1 MKTRFENRSEAGR
14 LLAQGLSHHAQDPS
28 VLVLGLAR
36 GGVPVAYEV
45 AKRLKAPLDVFVVRN
60 LGAPGNEELA
70 MGAVASGGV
79 RVLNPEVL
87 EGLGIPMDVVDA
99 VTERELRELQRRETV
114 YRGWRPAREIEGKTV
129 LLIDDGVATGATLRA
144 AMRTIRSLHPARL
157 VVAVPTAAGSTAAA
171 LREEADEWI
180 ALMTPEP
187 FFAVGAWYADFG
199 QTLDADVC
207 ELLRKACEWSPAGDL
222 AASPGE
228 KAETG
233 RKNFFP

>member
-14 LLAQGLSHHAQDPS
+14 LLAQELSHYELDPN

-36 GGVPVAYEV
+36 GGVPVAFEV
-45 AKRLKAPLDVFVVRN
+45 AKCLKAPLDVFVVRK

-87 EGLGIPMDVVDA
+87 EGMGIPMEAVDA
-99 VTERELRELQRRETV
+99 VTERELREMQRRETA
-114 YRGWRPAREIEGKTV
+114 YRGWRPARELEDKTV

-144 AMRTIRSLHPARL
+144 AIRAIRSRRPSRL

-171 LREEADEWI
+171 LRGEADEWI

-199 QTLDADVC
+199 QTLDTDVC
-207 ELLRKACEWSPAGDL
+207 ELLREASEWSQAGAL

-228 KAETG
+228 KSG
-233 RKNFFP
+233 DRP

>member
-1 MKTRFENRSEAGR
+1 MKTCFENRSEAGR
-14 LLAQGLSHHAQDPS
+14 LLAQELRHYEQDPN

-36 GGVPVAYEV
+36 GGVPVAFEV
-45 AKRLKAPLDVFVVRN
+45 AKRLKAPLDVFVVRK
-60 LGAPGNEELA
+60 LGTPGNEELA

-79 RVLNPEVL
+79 RVLNPEVR
-87 EGLGIPMDVVDA
+87 EGLGIPMEVVDA
-99 VTERELRELQRRETV
+99 VTERELRELHCRETA
-114 YRGWRPAREIEGKTV
+114 YRGWRPARKLAGKTV

-144 AMRTIRSLHPARL
+144 AIRAIRSQHPSRL
-157 VVAVPTAAGSTAAA
+157 VVAVPTAASATAAT
-171 LREEADEWI
+171 LRDEADEWI

-207 ELLRKACEWSPAGDL
+207 ELLREASERSPAGDL

-228 KAETG
+228 KSG
-233 RKNFFP
+233 DRP

>member
-14 LLAQGLSHHAQDPS
+14 LLAQELSHYELDPN

-36 GGVPVAYEV
+36 GGVPVAFEV
-45 AKRLKAPLDVFVVRN
+45 AKRLKAPLDVFVVRK

-87 EGLGIPMDVVDA
+87 EGMGIPMEVVDA
-99 VTERELRELQRRETV
+99 VTERELREMQRRETA
-114 YRGWRPAREIEGKTV
+114 YRGWRPARELEDKTV

-144 AMRTIRSLHPARL
+144 AIRAIRSRHPSRL

-171 LREEADEWI
+171 LRGEADEWI

-187 FFAVGAWYADFG
+187 FFAVGAWYGDFG
-199 QTLDADVC
+199 QTLDTDVC
-207 ELLRKACEWSPAGDL
+207 ELLREASEWSQAGAL

-228 KAETG
+228 KSG
-233 RKNFFP
+233 DRP

>member
-14 LLAQGLSHHAQDPS
+14 LLAQSLSHYEQDPS

-45 AKRLKAPLDVFVVRN
+45 AKSLKAPLDVFVVRK
-60 LGAPGNEELA
+60 LGTPGNEELA

-79 RVLNPEVL
+79 RVLNHEVL
-87 EGLGIPMDVVDA
+87 EGLGIPMEVVDA
-99 VTERELRELQRRETV
+99 VTERESRELQRRETA
-114 YRGWRPAREIEGKTV
+114 YRGWRPAQEIEGKTV

-144 AMRTIRSLHPARL
+144 AIRAIRTQRPSRL

-171 LREEADEWI
+171 LRGEADEWI

-199 QTLDADVC
+199 QTQDTDVC
-207 ELLRKACEWSPAGDL
+207 ELLREASAWSPAGDL
-222 AASPGE
+222 AASAAE
-228 KAETG
+228 KSG
-233 RKNFFP
+233 DPN